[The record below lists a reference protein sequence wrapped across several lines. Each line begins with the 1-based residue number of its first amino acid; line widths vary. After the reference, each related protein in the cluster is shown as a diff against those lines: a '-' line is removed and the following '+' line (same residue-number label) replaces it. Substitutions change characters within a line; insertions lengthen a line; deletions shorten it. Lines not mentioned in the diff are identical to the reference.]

1 MNDIM
6 TMALTAFLGGGLG
19 VALISAINERWKF
32 KAQRKA
38 SKEDRE
44 AEKADRTDEI
54 SEAVD
59 KFKESEGK
67 INASFKK
74 RIKDLEDDIAAQSKA
89 MRFILLDRILTLGQS
104 YIDAGE
110 ISYDE
115 RRRFHMMHD
124 CYHNDLGGNGDAD
137 LIVKAVDA
145 LPPKA

>member
-6 TMALTAFLGGGLG
+6 TMALTAFLGGGFG

-38 SKEDRE
+38 SQEDRE
-44 AEKADRTDEI
+44 AEKEDRTTEI
-54 SEAVD
+54 GKGLD
-59 KFKESEGK
+59 NFKASEGK
-67 INASFKK
+67 INEGFRK
-74 RIKDLEDDIAAQSKA
+74 RIKDLEDDITAQSKA

-145 LPPKA
+145 LPPKT

>member
-1 MNDIM
+1 MKDI
-6 TMALTAFLGGGLG
+6 LTVVLSAILGGGL
-19 VALISAINERWKF
+19 VAAIISAVNERWKF
-32 KAQRKA
+32 KAQREA

-44 AEKADRTDEI
+44 AEKEDRTTQI
-54 SEAVD
+54 SEGLD
-59 KFKESEGK
+59 QFKESEGE
-67 INASFKK
+67 INEGFRK
-74 RIKDLEDDIAAQSKA
+74 RIKDLEDGIAAQSKA

-115 RRRFHMMHD
+115 RRRFHRMHD

-145 LPPKA
+145 LSPKV

>member
-38 SKEDRE
+38 SKEDQE
-44 AEKADRTDEI
+44 AAKADRTTQI
-54 SEAVD
+54 SEGLD
-59 KFKESEGK
+59 QFKESEGE
-67 INASFKK
+67 INEGFRK
-74 RIKDLEDDIAAQSKA
+74 RIKDLEDEIAAQSKA
-89 MRFILLDRILTLGQS
+89 MRFMLLDRILTLGQS

-110 ISYDE
+110 ITYDE

-145 LPPKA
+145 LQMKS